1 MENELAG
8 LGNHT
13 EAAGGQ
19 EAFDQQ
25 SQGFEGQQG
34 FEQQQ
39 QSATPPQEQPQHFN
53 VRYNK
58 EDMQIPYDQA
68 PDYIQ
73 KGLNY
78 DKQVERLNTYQ
89 SDLER
94 VARVSGYDSVDE
106 MRAALDGYEQEQEQE
121 QWREQGIDPEAM
133 NKFLE
138 NHPAIQHANQLKAQ
152 QEAAAKFDQSVAE
165 FREAHP
171 DVKPEDVSN
180 EVFNM
185 MNSRGLSLT
194 EAYRIH
200 NYNNLTKNA
209 QQAAIQSLNQNSSSS
224 PGSLGAQG
232 AEHTQSVSSL
242 SKADFER
249 MKQQV
254 LNGERTSF

>member
-19 EAFDQQ
+19 EGFDQ
-25 SQGFEGQQG
+25 SQQMEQQQG

-39 QSATPPQEQPQHFN
+39 QETATPPQEQNFFN
-53 VRYNK
+53 VKYNK
-58 EDMQIPYDQA
+58 EEMQIPYDQA

-78 DKQVERLNTYQ
+78 DKISGKVSEYQ
-89 SDLER
+89 QNLDR
-94 VARVSGYDSVDE
+94 VARVSGYDSHEE
-106 MRAALDGYEQEQEQE
+106 MMQAIEQYEQEQEQE
-121 QWREQGIDPEAM
+121 QWRDQGIEPDAM

-138 NHPAIQHANQLKAQ
+138 NHPDIQYARQMRAE
-152 QEAAAKFDQSVAE
+152 QEAARKFDQYVHE
-165 FREAHP
+165 FNQAHP
-171 DVKPEDVSN
+171 DVKPEDVSQ
-180 EVFNM
+180 EVFTLM
-185 MNSRGLSLT
+185 DAKGLSLT